1 MTYVCP
7 LRNFIP
13 NRSYSP
19 SIYIQ
24 AFYRD
29 CNLLIFQV
37 HLKYNASFVQS
48 TYICFLAPTGSGKTA
63 VMEIAIIRAFSVF
76 GGDAKIIYM
85 APIKSLC
92 SERAADWQRKFQ
104 NFGVTCMF
112 FIAKLYSR
120 FLILFFSFLSQVK
133 NSPVIQTLSP

>member
-7 LRNFIP
+7 RRNFIP
-13 NRSYSP
+13 NRRIHHRYTYRRSTGIAIFSY
-19 SIYIQ
+19 
-24 AFYRD
+24 
-29 CNLLIFQV
+29 QV

-120 FLILFFSFLSQVK
+120 FLILFYSFLSQVK

>member
-1 MTYVCP
+1 
-7 LRNFIP
+7 
-13 NRSYSP
+13 
-19 SIYIQ
+19 
-24 AFYRD
+24 
-29 CNLLIFQV
+29 
-37 HLKYNASFVQS
+37 
-48 TYICFLAPTGSGKTA
+48 
-63 VMEIAIIRAFSVF
+63 MEIAIIRAFSVF

-120 FLILFFSFLSQVK
+120 FLILFYSFLSQVK